1 MVWRVVL
8 LLIACEVRYG
18 SGTIHVERMW
28 ECGSLRHGSSSASG
42 CGRSASMAAID
53 STWLTVGPV
62 VVPGNVVVSDD
73 GTPVVTTCKCT
84 PVVTMCKCTQCV
96 MCCVGRVCER

>member
-1 MVWRVVL
+1 MWRVVL

-28 ECGSLRHGSSSASG
+28 ECGSLRQGSSSASG

-62 VVPGNVVVSDD
+62 VVPVNVVVSDD
-73 GTPVVTTCKCT
+73 GTPVVTTC
-84 PVVTMCKCTQCV
+84 MCTQCV
-96 MCCVGRVCER
+96 MCCMSSEE